1 MIYFIMKIIN
11 QVSTRIEISDQQT
24 TYIVG
29 YDLLDNLSDLKC
41 FKGQNAENFML
52 LTDNNLFKLYG
63 KRVIVSLKKTGRG
76 VLIAVVPAGEKS
88 KSLAT
93 VESVCKTFL
102 ENKASRK
109 SILLTLGGGVITDL
123 GGFIGSILLRGI
135 QVIHLPTT
143 LLAQID
149 AAIGG
154 KSAVD
159 VNVNGKMLKNM
170 IGKIEQPFA
179 VISDVSLLS
188 TLPKK
193 EVINGLGEMIKYW
206 AGWGKPS
213 KDLISSASWRIK
225 NQNNTTLAEIV
236 SECQRIK
243 LDMIRR
249 DPFDTLGIREKLN
262 LGHTIGHAIE
272 GEMNGQLSHGES
284 VALGL
289 VAASK
294 ISVRTGMLS
303 IDKAEVIIKTVK
315 ALGLPVILK
324 GADKEKIMD
333 LIAFDKKNGAFV
345 LMKDIGTL
353 VSRCI
358 VDKKII
364 REAISE
370 VII

>member
-29 YDLLDNLSDLKC
+29 YDLLDNLADLKC
-41 FKGQNAENFML
+41 FKEQNAENFML

-93 VESVCKTFL
+93 AESVCKTFL

-109 SILLTLGGGVITDL
+109 SILVTLGGGVITDL

-135 QVIHLPTT
+135 RVVSLPTT

-154 KSAVD
+154 KSAVN
-159 VNVNGKMLKNM
+159 VNVSGKMLKNM
-170 IGKIEQPFA
+170 IGKIDQPVA
-179 VISDVSLLS
+179 VISDVSFLT

-193 EVINGLGEMIKYW
+193 EILNGLGEMIKYW

-213 KDLISSASWRIK
+213 IDQISKINNK
-225 NQNNTTLAEIV
+225 NNTTIAEIV
-236 SECQRIK
+236 TLCQRIK
-243 LDMIRR
+243 LDMIRQ

-262 LGHTIGHAIE
+262 LGHTVGHAIE

-289 VAASK
+289 VAAAK
-294 ISVRTGMLS
+294 ISVRTGLLS
-303 IDKAEVIIKTVK
+303 IDKAEEIIKTVK

-324 GADKEKIMD
+324 GADKKKVMKLMD
-333 LIAFDKKNGAFV
+333 FDKKNGTFV
-345 LMKDIGTL
+345 LIKDIGML
-353 VSRCI
+353 ASRCLI
-358 VDKKII
+358 DKKII
-364 REAISE
+364 REALSA